1 MLIFQQYMVVFDSN
15 FGEALSILLLGM
27 TLLLIVA
34 YSLLLN
40 RAAMRR
46 FA

>member
-1 MLIFQQYMVVFDSN
+1 
-15 FGEALSILLLGM
+15 LLGM